1 MKKENKKKELDIRIK
16 IEKNRKKNEG
26 EIKRFRDSQDIA
38 LFLGLIERFNNDL
51 DYLGEVLEALDEEA
65 VVKKYKAFEGKIE
78 GKIQIIKARV
88 YGDYKLSLNC
98 ERKLVIILLCIEKN
112 NFKCN
117 DVLEKIVNMGS
128 NKKELLFSVLLDY
141 SKEFG
146 KDVYFKEDEIYEEFV
161 DYSLKNKKYLESLD
175 YRSGDIIQLKILY
188 EKREA
193 IFNTN
198 KIIDKILK
206 LNEYNGAH
214 EIIQKIIKYEKN
226 KQKKFI
232 SFKRTFWENYFIN
245 SKINKDNINKI
256 PKLVEI
262 YNLLLSYIDLGNDDT
277 EFKEILAQRIH
288 EIIIKRLEG
297 IPIARN
303 QLEILFKYDP
313 YYTSSFYER
322 NPEIIEK

>member
-1 MKKENKKKELDIRIK
+1 M
-16 IEKNRKKNEG
+16 
-26 EIKRFRDSQDIA
+26 
-38 LFLGLIERFNNDL
+38 
-51 DYLGEVLEALDEEA
+51 
-65 VVKKYKAFEGKIE
+65 
-78 GKIQIIKARV
+78 
-88 YGDYKLSLNC
+88 
-98 ERKLVIILLCIEKN
+98 
-112 NFKCN
+112 
-117 DVLEKIVNMGS
+117 
-128 NKKELLFSVLLDY
+128 
-141 SKEFG
+141 
-146 KDVYFKEDEIYEEFV
+146 

-188 EKREA
+188 AKREA

-206 LNEYNGAH
+206 LNEYDRAH

-226 KQKKFI
+226 KQKKFV